1 MSPCYGR
8 PLVTAT
14 SPRRASRARRVPA
27 ALVALLLATLAL
39 GLTWNLVLPANQAP
53 DELAH
58 AAYSQYLAETGSLP
72 GKEPGAPML
81 STELGSAFSASNG
94 LNASGQ
100 RPVDVNWDA
109 RAFDTWRAAQRV
121 LPDAARSDGAGP
133 NPAASNPPLYYL
145 TTVPAYLLGSGG
157 DLFTRLTLMR
167 LVSLAWLLL
176 AVVGGWLLAGELFG
190 RRRTLQTVAAAVVG
204 LLPMNLFIA
213 SSVSPDSAM
222 LAMWA
227 ITMWLGVRL
236 LRHGPTPR
244 GAFALFLAVGV
255 ACVVKATS
263 YALVPAAAAALL
275 VAIVRAHRGPAR
287 VPARRLVTAAGV
299 AALALVVTLGTWI
312 VVSRLSGT
320 AASAQA
326 SEIASGGLN
335 PREFLSYLWQF
346 YLPLFP
352 GLTPVAGMAPLP
364 VYDTLLQGAWGRFG
378 WLEIGFPEWLYLVL
392 TAVTVAAAGLAARQL
407 WRVRP
412 VVRRGWPVVL
422 FLGVVAAA
430 LMFGLHLTDYQ
441 KGGASFMQGRYVL
454 PLAPLAGVVVA
465 AAVLGLPKRWRAGV
479 VGAFLAG
486 LLVLNLYAL
495 GLVLERFY
503 A

>member
-1 MSPCYGR
+1 
-8 PLVTAT
+8 V
-14 SPRRASRARRVPA
+14 SRARRVPA

-39 GLTWNLVLPANQAP
+39 GLAWNLVLPANQAP

-58 AAYSQYLAETGSLP
+58 VSYAQYLAETGSLP
-72 GKEPGAPML
+72 GEEPAAPML
-81 STELGSAFSASNG
+81 SSELGSALSAANG
-94 LNASGQ
+94 LNASGL
-100 RPVDVNWDA
+100 PEVDMTWDA
-109 RAFDTWRAAQRV
+109 RAFESWRDAQRV
-121 LPDAARSDGAGP
+121 LPDHARSDGAGP

-145 TTVPAYLLGSGG
+145 TTVPAYALGSGG
-157 DLFTRLTLMR
+157 EFFTRLTLMR
-167 LVSLAWLLL
+167 LVSLAWLL
-176 AVVGGWLLAGELFG
+176 AAMVGGWLLAGELFG

-213 SSVSPDSAM
+213 SAVSPDSAM

-236 LRHGPTPR
+236 LRHGPTTR

-263 YALVPAAAAALL
+263 YALVPAAVLVLIVAL
-275 VAIVRAHRGPAR
+275 VRAHRGPAR
-287 VPARRLVTAAGV
+287 VPGRQLAVAAGV
-299 AALALVVTLGTWI
+299 SVAALVLTLGTWI

-326 SEIASGGLN
+326 SEIAAGGLN

-346 YLPLFP
+346 YLPLVP

-364 VYDTLLQGAWGRFG
+364 VYDTLLVGAWGRFG
-378 WLEIGFPEWLYLVL
+378 WLEVRFPEWLYLAL
-392 TAVTVAAAGLAARQL
+392 TLVTVVTVGLAARYA

-412 VVRRGWPVVL
+412 AVRRAWPIVA
-422 FLGVVAAA
+422 FLGLIAAA

-441 KGGASFMQGRYVL
+441 KGGAAFMQGRYVL
-454 PLAPLAGVVVA
+454 PLAPIGGVVAA
-465 AAVLGLPKRWRAGV
+465 AAVLGLPTRWRAGV
-479 VGAFLAG
+479 VGVLVGG
-486 LLVLNLYAL
+486 LLVLNLYSL